1 MSRRLTLP
9 LVVLTW
15 LVLGG
20 ASPAAASCGDYL
32 HQGVAGGEAV
42 ELPDLPLRESP
53 SPCSRG
59 DCRRGPVPMPTPAV
73 PLQLTVDDE
82 PPIAGGEDEP
92 RADESAPSIADDRG
106 SATAGFVRRID
117 RPPRG

>member
-1 MSRRLTLP
+1 
-9 LVVLTW
+9 
-15 LVLGG
+15 
-20 ASPAAASCGDYL
+20 
-32 HQGVAGGEAV
+32 
-42 ELPDLPLRESP
+42 
-53 SPCSRG
+53 
-59 DCRRGPVPMPTPAV
+59 MPTPAV